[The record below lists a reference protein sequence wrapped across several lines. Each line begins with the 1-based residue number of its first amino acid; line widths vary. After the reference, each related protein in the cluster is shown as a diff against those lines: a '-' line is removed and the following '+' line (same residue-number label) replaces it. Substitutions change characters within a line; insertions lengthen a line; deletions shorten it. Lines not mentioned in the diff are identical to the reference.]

1 VGKARAL
8 ELCLTGDPIPAA
20 RAREWGLVQEV
31 VPAAQLLPRA
41 RELATRLLAQ
51 PAEALRA
58 TKRLLHATEGA
69 LPRLTHR
76 AETEAYVRCLFQ
88 PDAREGLAAFAAHRR
103 PKFEGR

>member
-1 VGKARAL
+1 
-8 ELCLTGDPIPAA
+8 
-20 RAREWGLVQEV
+20 
-31 VPAAQLLPRA
+31 
-41 RELATRLLAQ
+41 
-51 PAEALRA
+51 
-58 TKRLLHATEGA
+58 